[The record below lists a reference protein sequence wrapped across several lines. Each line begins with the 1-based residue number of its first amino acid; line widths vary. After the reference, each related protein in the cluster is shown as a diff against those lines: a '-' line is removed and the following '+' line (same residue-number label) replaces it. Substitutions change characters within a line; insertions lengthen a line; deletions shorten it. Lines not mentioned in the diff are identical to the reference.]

1 MLGDTEVPRIG
12 LGTNR
17 LTDSEEHVLFV
28 QQAVTAGLR
37 HIDTAHVYTRARA
50 SGESERR

>member
-17 LTDSEEHVLFV
+17 LTDSEEHVRFV
-28 QQAVTAGLR
+28 QRGGRGGLR
-37 HIDTAHVYTRARA
+37 HIDTAHVYTGARA
-50 SGESERR
+50 SG